1 MRLRLW
7 ISLCLITG
15 LAGLVL
21 FAASCGGNSNK
32 TQIRLMNAIVTYPDL
47 TMLIDGNTAQ
57 SSIAY
62 GTASSYSSV
71 SSGTRHIQIEPSGS
85 SSPIIDVNQGLNSG
99 TATTALAYL
108 NPSNGI
114 AFSPLSDNNSAPTSG
129 NFNIRIINA
138 SPSFPGE
145 SADAYVVPTGANID
159 GLNPNFSGLQDNGSA
174 TTYLSLTAG
183 TYDVIFTEAGNK
195 QQEAE
200 SLQISF
206 SAGQVRTAVLLNG
219 AGGGFSVTVLSDA
232 N

>member
-32 TQIRLMNAIVTYPDL
+32 TQIRLMDAIVTYPDL
-47 TMLIDGNTAQ
+47 NMLIDGNTVA

-138 SPSFPGE
+138 SPIAG
-145 SADAYVVPTGANID
+145 SADVYVVPAGANID
-159 GLNPNFSGLQDNGSA
+159 GLNPNFSGLQDNGTA

-183 TYDVIFTEAGNK
+183 TYDVIFTQAGTKN
-195 QQEAE
+195 QYAE

-206 SAGQVRTAVLLNG
+206 TAGQVRTAVLLNG
-219 AGGGFSVTVLSDA
+219 SGGGLTVSVLSDA
-232 N
+232 S